1 MRVAIVDD
9 TPGDALRLE
18 ENLERF
24 SRRTGV
30 ELTPVCFADGQ
41 QFIQAG
47 QEQFDLVI
55 MDIDMPGMDGMQ
67 AARLLRQSDPEVPLM
82 FVTNMPQYALA
93 GYEVDAI
100 DYVLKPVEFGDFDLK
115 LQKALRYMRRDKER
129 PLALHTTAG
138 VVAVRPREILY
149 VESTLHYLNYHT
161 LIGEYRVRGVMGQ
174 AERELAN
181 CHFARC
187 ARSFLVNLRYVSAI
201 EGEDVVLGSR
211 RIRITRTKRAE
222 FMERFS
228 RFLGGMEP

>member
-9 TPGDALRLE
+9 TQEDALRLE

-30 ELTPVCFADGQ
+30 ELTPVRFADGQ
-41 QFIQAG
+41 QFVQAG

-67 AARLLRQSDPEVPLM
+67 AARLLRQNDPEVPLM

-100 DYVLKPVEFGDFDLK
+100 DYVIKPVEFGDFDLK
-115 LQKALRYMRRDKER
+115 LQKALRYMRRDRE
-129 PLALHTTAG
+129 PQLALQTATG
-138 VVAVRPREILY
+138 VVAVRPRDILY

-161 LIGEYRVRGVMGQ
+161 LSGEYRVRGIMTQ

-187 ARSFLVNLRYVSAI
+187 ARSFLVNLRYVTAI
-201 EGEDVVLGSR
+201 EGEDVMLGSQ
-211 RIRITRTKRAE
+211 RIRITRTRRAE